1 MANSHSYVKKNGWMY
16 LSVGLMAIL
25 ALGFSFPQ
33 AYAHVTSD
41 MKHGVEHVIALLT
54 DIQTKVTGI
63 KSTVDT
69 NLDAKVSSR
78 ATQSSVD
85 GINTKVTNIET
96 IVGGLAS
103 DGGDAALLE
112 TIKCNSAIRS
122 KVDLSGCDL
131 SLATLNSAML
141 NRANLSSA
149 DLHSINLISA
159 SLVSANLSNA
169 NLSSATLIGAALPFS
184 NLSSA
189 NLSSANLKDADLTFA
204 NLSSANLSNAN
215 FDGALLGSA
224 DFAGCIGDPVGTPS
238 TGTLPDCA

>member
-78 ATQSSVD
+78 ATQTSVD

-96 IVGGLAS
+96 IVGGRGS
-103 DGGDAALLE
+103 GDAALLE
-112 TIKCNSAIRS
+112 AIKCNSAIRS

-141 NRANLSSA
+141 NKANLSGA

-159 SLVSANLSNA
+159 SLVSGNLSNA
-169 NLSSATLIGAALPFS
+169 NLSSATLIDATLPFS

>member
-78 ATQSSVD
+78 ATQTSVD

-96 IVGGLAS
+96 IVGGLGS
-103 DGGDAALLE
+103 GDAALLE
-112 TIKCNSAIRS
+112 SIKCNSAIRS

-141 NRANLSSA
+141 NKANLSGA

-159 SLVSANLSNA
+159 SLVSGNLSNA
-169 NLSSATLIGAALPFS
+169 NLSSATLIDATLPFS

-224 DFAGCIGDPVGTPS
+224 DFAGCIGDPIGTPS